1 MSGTLNKV
9 MLIGNLGKDP
19 EIKTFEGGN
28 SLARFPL
35 ATSET
40 YTNRN
45 GERIT
50 QTEWHT
56 VVVRGG
62 LAGVAEKYLHKGD
75 KVFIEGRIKTR
86 SWEDQS
92 GERKYA
98 TEINAE
104 NMTMLGAP
112 SRDNQSTQGSQPS
125 SATAQSSSGGSSTG
139 GSDIPQNSDEDDDLP
154 F

>member
-1 MSGTLNKV
+1 MAGSLNKV

-28 SLARFPL
+28 SLARFPI
-35 ATSET
+35 ATSES
-40 YTNRN
+40 YTNRQ
-45 GERIT
+45 GEKVT

-56 VVVRGG
+56 IVLRTG
-62 LAGVAEKYLHKGD
+62 LAGVAEKYLKKGD
-75 KVFIEGRIKTR
+75 QVFIEGKIKTR

-98 TEINAE
+98 TEVHGD
-104 NMTMLGAP
+104 NMTMLGSP
-112 SRDNQSTQGSQPS
+112 KGS
-125 SATAQSSSGGSSTG
+125 G
-139 GSDIPQNSDEDDDLP
+139 DQNSGAGESAYTQPNAGNTSAPATPNIQQGEEDDDLP

>member
-1 MSGTLNKV
+1 

-40 YTNRN
+40 YTNRQTN
-45 GERIT
+45 ERVT

-56 VVVRGG
+56 VVLRRG
-62 LAGVAEKYLHKGD
+62 LAEVAEKYLHKGD
-75 KVFIEGRIKTR
+75 KVFIEGKIKTR
-86 SWEDQS
+86 SWENER
-92 GERKYA
+92 GERQYA
-98 TEINAE
+98 TEVHAD
-104 NMTMLGAP
+104 NMTMLGGTRKDDD
-112 SRDNQSTQGSQPS
+112 S
-125 SATAQSSSGGSSTG
+125 GSSMSG
-139 GSDIPQNSDEDDDLP
+139 PAEPVDLSKDSDDDDDLP

>member
-1 MSGTLNKV
+1 MSGSLNKV

-40 YTNRN
+40 YTNRQPT
-45 GERIT
+45 ERVT

-56 VVVRGG
+56 VVLRRG
-62 LAGVAEKYLHKGD
+62 LAEVAEKYLHKGD
-75 KVFIEGRIKTR
+75 KIFIEGKIKTR
-86 SWEDQS
+86 SWENDR
-92 GERKYA
+92 GEKQYA
-98 TEINAE
+98 TEVHAD
-104 NMTMLGAP
+104 NMTMLGGR
-112 SRDNQSTQGSQPS
+112 RDDDSSQGSGNMRGPS
-125 SATAQSSSGGSSTG
+125 EPV
-139 GSDIPQNSDEDDDLP
+139 DISRNDEDDDLP

>member
-1 MSGTLNKV
+1 MSGSLNKV

-40 YTNRN
+40 YTNRQTN
-45 GERIT
+45 ERVT

-56 VVVRGG
+56 VVLRRG
-62 LAGVAEKYLHKGD
+62 LAEVAEKYLHKGD
-75 KVFIEGRIKTR
+75 KIFIEGKIKTR
-86 SWEDQS
+86 SWENDR
-92 GERKYA
+92 GEKQYA
-98 TEINAE
+98 TEVHAD
-104 NMTMLGAP
+104 NMTMLGGR
-112 SRDNQSTQGSQPS
+112 RDDDSSQGSGIMRGPS
-125 SATAQSSSGGSSTG
+125 EPV
-139 GSDIPQNSDEDDDLP
+139 DISRNDEDDDLP

>member
-1 MSGTLNKV
+1 MSGSLNKV

-40 YTNRN
+40 YTSRQTN
-45 GERIT
+45 EKVT

-56 VVVRGG
+56 IVLRRG
-62 LAGVAEKYLHKGD
+62 LAEVAEKFLTKGD
-75 KVFIEGRIKTR
+75 KIFIEGKIKTR
-86 SWEDQS
+86 SWEDAS
-92 GERKYA
+92 GDRKYA
-98 TEINAE
+98 TEIHAD
-104 NMTMLGAP
+104 NMTMLGG
-112 SRDNQSTQGSQPS
+112 RREDNESGPQSYQSTGSADLSPN
-125 SATAQSSSGGSSTG
+125 T
-139 GSDIPQNSDEDDDLP
+139 EEEDDLP

>member
-1 MSGTLNKV
+1 MSGSLNKV

-40 YTNRN
+40 YTNRQTN
-45 GERIT
+45 ERVT

-56 VVVRGG
+56 VVLRRG
-62 LAGVAEKYLHKGD
+62 LAEVAEKYLHKGD
-75 KVFIEGRIKTR
+75 KIFIEGKIKTR
-86 SWEDQS
+86 SWENDR
-92 GERKYA
+92 GEKQYA
-98 TEINAE
+98 TEVHAD
-104 NMTMLGAP
+104 NMTMLGKKDDNSSDAP
-112 SRDNQSTQGSQPS
+112 ESTVT
-125 SATAQSSSGGSSTG
+125 TAEESVPEAEKG
-139 GSDIPQNSDEDDDLP
+139 DDLP

>member
-1 MSGTLNKV
+1 

-28 SLARFPL
+28 SLARFPI
-35 ATSET
+35 ATSES

-45 GERIT
+45 GEKIT
-50 QTEWHT
+50 QTEWHSI
-56 VVVRGG
+56 VVRGG

-92 GERKYA
+92 GERKYL
-98 TEINAE
+98 TEIQTE

-112 SRDNQSTQGSQPS
+112 SRDSGNQP
-125 SATAQSSSGGSSTG
+125 AQSSGYSSQSQNSNDESSNENSNKGGGSANLS
-139 GSDIPQNSDEDDDLP
+139 SENDDEDDLP

>member
-19 EIKTFEGGN
+19 EVKTFEGGN

-98 TEINAE
+98 TEINAD

-112 SRDNQSTQGSQPS
+112 SRDNQGAPSSQPS
-125 SATAQSSSGGSSTG
+125 AAPAQQSSGMSAGGG
-139 GSDIPQNSDEDDDLP
+139 ADIPQKDEEEDDLP

>member
-19 EIKTFEGGN
+19 ELKVFEGGN
-28 SLARFPL
+28 SLARFPI
-35 ATSET
+35 ATSES

-45 GERIT
+45 GEKVT

-56 VVVRGG
+56 IVVRRG
-62 LAGVAEKYLHKGD
+62 LAEVADKYLKKGD
-75 KVFIEGRIKTR
+75 KVFIEGKIKTR

-98 TEINAE
+98 TEVQAD
-104 NMTMLGAP
+104 NMTMLGGSREQGGGNYGSASAGAP
-112 SRDNQSTQGSQPS
+112 SDAPS
-125 SATAQSSSGGSSTG
+125 SNPAVGGNDDSN
-139 GSDIPQNSDEDDDLP
+139 DQEDDLP